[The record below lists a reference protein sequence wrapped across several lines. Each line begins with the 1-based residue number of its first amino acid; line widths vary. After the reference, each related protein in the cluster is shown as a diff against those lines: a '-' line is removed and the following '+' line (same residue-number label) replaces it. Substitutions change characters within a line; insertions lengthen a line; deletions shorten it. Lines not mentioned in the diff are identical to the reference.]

1 MFNHESIIIWDWNGT
16 LLNDVSICI
25 DIMNEILGRRGLD
38 KLTRKKYQQ
47 IFRFPVIEYYRQLG
61 FDFER
66 DSFENLSVEFIDA
79 YNRKLKD
86 AKLFKHSMD
95 ILDEFKSRNYSQ
107 VIISAMKQSSLEDSL
122 RDKKVW
128 DFFDYV
134 IGLDDHYAES
144 KIDFAVDFISRNSI
158 YAGKAILIGDTTHD
172 YEVARALDCKCLL
185 VANGHQ
191 SYDRLAVTG
200 VPVKRRLKDILDFFD
215 N

>member
-16 LLNDVSICI
+16 LLNDVGICI

-38 KLTRKKYQQ
+38 KLTRKKYQH

-61 FDFER
+61 FDFKR
-66 DSFENLSVEFIDA
+66 DSFEKLSVEFIDA

-86 AKLFKHSMD
+86 AKLFKHSID
-95 ILDEFKSRNYSQ
+95 ILGEFKSRNYSQ
-107 VIISAMKQSSLEDSL
+107 VIISAMKQSDLEDSL
-122 RDKKVW
+122 RDKKVRY
-128 DFFDYV
+128 FFDHV

-144 KIDFAVDFISRNSI
+144 KIDFALDFISRNNI
-158 YAGKAILIGDTTHD
+158 CTGKAILIGDTTHD
-172 YEVARALDCKCLL
+172 YEVARALGCKCLL

-191 SYDRLAVTG
+191 SYDRLAITG
-200 VPVKRRLKDILDFFD
+200 VPVQRRLKGILDFFD

>member
-25 DIMNEILGRRGLD
+25 DIMNEILGRRGLN

-61 FDFER
+61 FDFKS
-66 DSFENLSVEFIDA
+66 DSFENLSIEFIDA
-79 YNRKLKD
+79 YSRKLKE

-95 ILDEFKSRNYSQ
+95 ILGEFKSRNYSQ
-107 VIISAMKQSSLEDSL
+107 VIISAMKQANLEDSL
-122 RDKKVW
+122 RDKGVR
-128 DFFDYV
+128 DFFEHV

-144 KIDFAVDFISRNSI
+144 KIDFAVGFISRNKI

-172 YEVARALDCKCLL
+172 FEVARALGCKCLL
-185 VANGHQ
+185 VASGHQ
-191 SYDRLAVTG
+191 SYDRLVVTG
-200 VPVKRRLKDILDFFD
+200 VPIKRRLKGILDFFD

>member
-61 FDFER
+61 FDFKR
-66 DSFENLSVEFIDA
+66 DSFEDLSVEFIDA

-95 ILDEFKSRNYSQ
+95 VLGEFKSRNYSQ
-107 VIISAMKQSSLEDSL
+107 VIISAMKQSNLEDSL
-122 RDKKVW
+122 RDKKVR

-144 KIDFAVDFISRNSI
+144 KIDFAVDFISRNNI

-172 YEVARALDCKCLL
+172 YEVARALGCKCLL

-200 VPVKRRLKDILDFFD
+200 VPIKRRLKGILDFFD